1 MLITKAEF
9 ARRMKVSPAAV
20 GKAVK
25 SGRLALADG
34 KHLDERVAELQWDLN
49 RQRLPPVIKP
59 SPPPILPPPS
69 TQSDPDLDHDALWIT
84 MNWNAPALPALVHT
98 WLIQNAT
105 RLEPALLALLS
116 HFAACVRRMNEPEP
130 DDDES

>member
-34 KHLDERVAELQWDLN
+34 KHLDAKVAELQWDLN
-49 RQRLPPVIKP
+49 RRRLPPVITP
-59 SPPPILPPPS
+59 SSPPILPPPS
-69 TQSDPDLDHDALWIT
+69 TPAGVDLDLDAIWIT
-84 MNWNAPALPALVHT
+84 MNWNAPALPALVHG

-105 RLEPALLALLS
+105 RLEPALLALLT
-116 HFAACVRRMNEPEP
+116 HFAANVRRMEEPE